1 MAQLKNKGHWSQA
14 DVSLGPGSTI
24 KLAIGSLA
32 SNLTSL
38 SLNVLVCKVK
48 IIYHTEL
55 LKNSE

>member
-14 DVSLGPGSTI
+14 DVSLGPGSTL
-24 KLAIGSLA
+24 KLAVGSLA

-38 SLNVLVCKVK
+38 SLVCKMK